1 MPITH
6 IHTYLVHPAKG
17 SEDTLHIGGAAVPLS
32 GKMFDLLKGIY
43 ERSETECDISIS
55 FNRAANGTQQ
65 NDCRDLMLTYLR
77 GPTVVRGRH
86 IAYRLAKVTT
96 NRSHLGLLFLIA
108 GQEGLDHKLV
118 ISRFPADSGILAEED
133 SDGLSVEF
141 LEKVFMK
148 NAKSYKAV
156 MYRHHSFDAGFWV
169 GKATDK
175 QVNSSEI
182 DIPNYWIA
190 EFLESDFR
198 TTAAAG
204 TRRLAI
210 ACRDAARKSNDSL
223 IKSEIA
229 AAATLARGLA
239 GQRLSVR
246 QFTRRIGL
254 TPAAQTAIF
263 SELKPAVVDEL
274 FQLDALEFSRIIAYR
289 SIELDNG
296 GMLTAEVGAFDDV
309 FQRQQ
314 VAGPDSKVR
323 FSTEGKIISEK
334 LGRVRQ

>member
-17 SEDTLHIGGAAVPLS
+17 SGSPPSIGGAVVALS
-32 GKMFDLLKGIY
+32 GKMFDLLKSIY
-43 ERSETECDISIS
+43 DRSENECDIAIS
-55 FNRAANGTQQ
+55 FNRAITGAQQ
-65 NDCRDLMLTYLR
+65 NDCRNLVLTYLQ

-86 IAYRLAKVTT
+86 IANRLAAVTT

-108 GQEGLDHKLV
+108 GQEGLDYKIV
-118 ISRFPADSGILAEED
+118 VSRFPADSGILAEED
-133 SDGLSVEF
+133 SSGLSVEF

-156 MYRHHSFDAGFWV
+156 MYRHRSFSTGFWE

-175 QVNSSEI
+175 QVNNSET

-190 EFLESDFR
+190 EFLDSDFR
-198 TTAAAG
+198 TTSAAG

-210 ACRDAARKSNDSL
+210 ACRDAARKFDTSSV
-223 IKSEIA
+223 KSEIA
-229 AAATLARGLA
+229 AAATLATGLA

-246 QFTRRIGL
+246 QFAARIGL
-254 TPAAQTAIF
+254 SQAAKTAIF
-263 SELKPAVVDEL
+263 SELKPTIVDET
-274 FQLDALEFSRIIAYR
+274 FQLDAGEFAKIIAYR

-296 GMLTAEVGAFDDV
+296 GMLTAEAAAFDNV
-309 FQRQQ
+309 FHRQQ
-314 VAGPDSKVR
+314 AGSSGGPVR
-323 FSTEGKIISEK
+323 FSTEGKIVSEK
-334 LGRVRQ
+334 LGKAR

>member
-1 MPITH
+1 LPITN

-17 SEDTLHIGGAAVPLS
+17 SEDAASVGGAAIALS

-43 ERSETECDISIS
+43 DRCETECDISIS

-65 NDCRDLMLTYLR
+65 NDCRDLMLTYLG
-77 GPTVVRGRH
+77 GPTVVRGRY
-86 IAYRLAKVTT
+86 IASRLAKVTT

-118 ISRFPADSGILAEED
+118 VSRFPADSGILAEED
-133 SDGLSVEF
+133 ANGLSVEF

-156 MYRHHSFDAGFWV
+156 MYRHRSLSSGFWE

-210 ACRDAARKSNDSL
+210 ACRDAARKSDNSL

-229 AAATLARGLA
+229 AAATLATGLS
-239 GQRLSVR
+239 GQRFSVR
-246 QFTRRIGL
+246 QFANRIGL
-254 TPAAQTAIF
+254 TPAAQAAIF
-263 SELKPAVVDEL
+263 AELKPAVVDEA
-274 FQLDALEFSRIIAYR
+274 FQLDASEFSRIIAYR

-296 GMLTAEVGAFDDV
+296 GMLTAEVGSFDDV
-309 FQRQQ
+309 FQRQP
-314 VAGPDSKVR
+314 VDGPDSQVR
-323 FSTEGKIISEK
+323 FSTEGKIVSEK
-334 LGRVRQ
+334 LGKARQ